1 MKKQSMWM
9 AGALLALCFAGC
21 GKKAP
26 ENIVTGVPKQKE
38 AVVTE
43 AKTSSR
49 PANEVVVG
57 IPGEYGDLSPF
68 GGNSQGRSYV
78 KYSLWE
84 TLTVFNDF
92 GQSWDQMDWILAKDI
107 KPIDD
112 VTTDVEIY
120 DYIYDSN
127 GNQIKAD
134 DVVWSYEQ
142 AAACGKFPKV
152 TSNLKSIEALDD
164 YHVRMILNGDGL
176 GDLEYMLS
184 YVAIASKA
192 SYEASSDKMS
202 NHPVTTGPYMV
213 EESVPGSRLVLVK
226 NENYWQKDDS
236 KKAYTA
242 KQPVDKITFNVI
254 KETAQMAIALETGA
268 IDVATSVAS
277 SEIDRFMNADGSG
290 KGGFLV
296 KSTYGGMA
304 LMLDFNCDPV
314 SPLSNQ
320 LLRQAISYAIDR
332 KGIVAAVLKG
342 KGETIGTPGT
352 RASSDYNPAW
362 DAIDYPYN
370 PEKAKELL
378 KQAGYKEGQLKIR
391 LMTEQTAEQPL
402 VAQLIQAYLSDVGIE
417 VQVLSYDNALFSQ
430 YRFQPDLFDMMIGI
444 MGTSGYVV
452 GAWDLQF
459 NSVGSKSGGAA
470 ACFVKD
476 PKLQS
481 LLEAAKGKNTH
492 SKETVE
498 AFATY
503 QREMDYGLGLY
514 CKSSF
519 SVSNSKLTQ
528 MVCHP
533 FGHLITNACT
543 FAE

>member
-1 MKKQSMWM
+1 ML
-9 AGALLALCFAGC
+9 GVLLSVCFMGC
-21 GKKAP
+21 TKNAP
-26 ENIVTGVPKQKE
+26 ESNADNATMQSTVSAPVAETKPSI
-38 AVVTE
+38 
-43 AKTSSR
+43 R

-68 GGNSQGRSYV
+68 GGNSQRRSYV
-78 KYSLWE
+78 KYTLWE
-84 TLTVFNDF
+84 TLAVFNQF
-92 GQSWDQMDWILAKDI
+92 GQSWDRMDWILAKDI
-107 KPIDD
+107 KPVDD
-112 VTTDVEIY
+112 VTTDIEIY
-120 DYIYDSN
+120 DNIYDTN
-127 GNQIKAD
+127 GNQIKAS

-164 YHVRMILNGDGL
+164 YSLRMVINSDGL

-192 SYEASSDKMS
+192 SYDASPDKMS
-202 NHPVTTGPYMV
+202 NHPVTTGPYKV

-226 NENYWQKDDS
+226 NENYWQKDAS
-236 KKAYTA
+236 KQAYTA
-242 KQPVDKITFNVI
+242 KQPVDKITYNVI

-268 IDVATSVAS
+268 IDVAASVAS
-277 SEIDRFMNADGSG
+277 SEIDRFMNPDGTG
-290 KGGFLV
+290 KKGYLV

-304 LMLDFNCDPV
+304 VMLDFNCDPI

-320 LLRQAISYAIDR
+320 LLRQAVSYAIDR
-332 KGIVAAVLKG
+332 KGIVAGALQG

-352 RASSDYNPAW
+352 RASSDYNPEW
-362 DAIDYPYN
+362 DAIDYPYD
-370 PEKAKELL
+370 PDKAKGLL
-378 KQAGYKEGQLKIR
+378 KQAGYKEGQLKLRI
-391 LMTEQTAEQPL
+391 MTEQTAEQPL
-402 VAQLIQAYLSDVGIE
+402 VAQLIQAYLSDVGIDA
-417 VQVLSYDNALFSQ
+417 QVLTYDNALFSQ
-430 YRFQPDLFDMMIGI
+430 YRFQPDQFDMMIGI

-476 PKLQS
+476 PKLQQ
-481 LLEAAKGKNTH
+481 LLEAAKGKKTH
-492 SKETVE
+492 SPETVE
-498 AFATY
+498 AFASY

-519 SVSNSKLTQ
+519 SVANGKITDI
-528 MVCHP
+528 VCHP

-543 FAE
+543 FAN